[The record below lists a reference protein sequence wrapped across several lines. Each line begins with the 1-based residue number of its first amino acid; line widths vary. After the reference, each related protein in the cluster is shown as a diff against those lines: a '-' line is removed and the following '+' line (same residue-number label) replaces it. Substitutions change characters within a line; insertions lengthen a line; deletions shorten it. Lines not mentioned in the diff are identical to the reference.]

1 MTLQEYYDII
11 IDKYKA
17 GSYKIRAGKHME
29 SDPEIKE
36 KEYPL
41 HALNYLIYE
50 YLKDN
55 KDNRWKLLLDYVLV
69 PNGVNKGDCDI
80 DFTQIDFEEFFYFM
94 VSVKS

>member
-80 DFTQIDFEEFFYFM
+80 DFTKIDFEEFFYFM